1 MSDVTDVKAS
11 RLAATG
17 TAYGASTRVRG
28 YHITPGGTA
37 GTITMRDG
45 GAGGTTRIAVD
56 ITTETSSIVTYIP
69 ASGVRFLTD
78 VHITLPTAAV
88 ITIFYG

>member
-11 RLAATG
+11 RVAATG
-17 TAYGASTRVRG
+17 TGYGASTRVRG

-37 GTITMRDG
+37 GTITLRDG
-45 GAGGTTRIAVD
+45 GASGLTRIAVD
-56 ITTETSSIVTYIP
+56 ITTDTAVITTYLP
-69 ASGVRFLTD
+69 SAGVRFTTD
-78 VHITLPTAAV
+78 VHITLPAAAV